1 MLKNKIQN
9 IIFELLN
16 KAGFENPEITFDE
29 TDDSIIFFSIK
40 TEKPNSLIGNNGETL
55 VAINYLVTKIL
66 EKEKTEEN
74 LPHFIVDVNN
84 FRRKKIEEIRT
95 NAHMLAERV
104 KYFKSEIEVDPMSAY
119 DRKIMHSYL
128 QNIKN
133 IKTESV
139 GLGRDRHIVI
149 KFIEESI

>member
-9 IIFELLN
+9 IISELLN

-29 TDDSIIFFSIK
+29 TDDSIIFFSVK
-40 TEKPNSLIGNNGETL
+40 TERLNSLIGNNGEIL

-66 EKEKTEEN
+66 EKEKLEQE

-133 IKTESV
+133 IKTESI

-149 KFIEESI
+149 KFTEESV